1 MPKLHPF
8 GEALARARREQGF
21 ANAHAF
27 YKASGGR
34 RTLGVLYANYLAVE
48 RGRSLPR
55 PERLPALLRALNL
68 GEPSL
73 QRRELVH
80 AYLSALLG
88 SGELLED
95 LRPGPAQAALSSEE
109 VARQTIRQRSAQLE
123 LSQWTALARD
133 EAAYYAHV
141 YLLNSP
147 GWSQAREVAAAVR
160 FPLPRV
166 RAALKAL
173 EKAKLAELSGE
184 RARSPLAYRF
194 VRQLPHLPSTVSL
207 KAAILK
213 KREAFAGAR
222 GSLVR
227 RTTLTSRIGKE
238 NLERWFERLAETVRL
253 LGAYGDAEKAPDTD
267 VFYVDARVFKIF
279 D

>member
-1 MPKLHPF
+1 MRKARVF
-8 GEALARARREQGF
+8 GDVLARARREQGF
-21 ANAHAF
+21 PNAHAF

-34 RTLGVLYANYLAVE
+34 RTLGVLYANYLALE
-48 RGRSLPR
+48 RGRSLPK
-55 PERLPALLRALNL
+55 PERLPAILRALNL

-80 AYLSALLG
+80 AYLASLLG
-88 SGELLED
+88 SDELLEGM
-95 LRPGPAQAALSSEE
+95 RPGPVQSALSSEE
-109 VARQTIRQRSAQLE
+109 VARQSIRQRSAQLE
-123 LSQWTALARD
+123 IAQWTALARD

-160 FPLPRV
+160 LPLPRV
-166 RAALKAL
+166 RAALKTL
-173 EKAKLAELSGE
+173 EAAKLAELSGE

-194 VRQLPHLPSTVSL
+194 VRQLPHLPGTLGL

-213 KREAFAGAR
+213 KREAFAGER
-222 GSLVR
+222 GSLVQ
-227 RTTLTSRIGKE
+227 RTTLTTRVGKE
-238 NLERWFERLAETVRL
+238 NLDRWFERLTESVRL
-253 LGAYGDAEKAPDTD
+253 LGAYGDAEKAHDTD

>member
-1 MPKLHPF
+1 MSKPHAF
-8 GEALARARREQGF
+8 GDELARARREQGF
-21 ANAHAF
+21 PNAHAF

-48 RGRSLPR
+48 RGRSLPK

-80 AYLSALLG
+80 AYLTALLG
-88 SGELLED
+88 SDELLED
-95 LRPGPAQAALSSEE
+95 LRPSPVQSALSSEE
-109 VARQTIRQRSAQLE
+109 VARQSIRQRSAQLE
-123 LSQWTALARD
+123 IAQWTTLARD
-133 EAAYYAHV
+133 EAVYYAHV
-141 YLLNSP
+141 YLINSP
-147 GWSQAREVAAAVR
+147 GWSHAREVAAAVR

-173 EKAKLAELSGE
+173 SSAKLAELSGE

-194 VRQLPHLPSTVSL
+194 VRPLAHLPATLGL
-207 KAAILK
+207 KASILK
-213 KREAFAGAR
+213 KREAFAGER
-222 GSLVR
+222 GSLVQ
-227 RTTLTSRIGKE
+227 RTTLTSRVGKV
-238 NLERWFERLAETVRL
+238 NLDRWFERLTETVRL
-253 LGAYGDAEKAPDTD
+253 LGAYGDAEKADDTD